1 MEERSWTVAN
11 WVGERRRANWTGRT
25 KAFVLVGSSG
35 LERESVCV
43 WWTYEVTVKDVVN
56 QLEEESVYEK
66 QSTTSYFGSKNEE

>member
-35 LERESVCV
+35 LERVCV
-43 WWTYEVTVKDVVN
+43 CVVDVRGYGKRRGKPIGRRVCI
-56 QLEEESVYEK
+56 
-66 QSTTSYFGSKNEE
+66 